1 MLIREIAKQYDMTED
16 EMKSLINEK
25 IMDDFVRENMTGDD
39 ASPKMVHAIEKLMV
53 MEEEKKKAAQ
63 NDSTSAFIPP
73 LSDDP
78 VDETAGETSDP
89 VQTTPE
95 PVDSDTN
102 SVASEPVTDTA
113 DTSSSNASHEVSEE
127 DQNENTNDGND
138 VMAAPEDLEEPD
150 ESEKPKTRKRRKSEE
165 QIEITSDIEKVP
177 AVDLRKFLADNFSIK
192 PEKIF
197 FLDDAGVREKIDEKY
212 IVIAR
217 DDAFIFVKRSYV
229 LPVISRQ

>member
-1 MLIREIAKQYDMTED
+1 MLIREIAKQYNMTED
-16 EMKSLINEK
+16 EMKILISEK
-25 IMDDFVRENMTGDD
+25 IMDDFVRENMTGDE
-39 ASPKMVHAIEKLMV
+39 ASPKMVHAIEKLMA
-53 MEEEKKKAAQ
+53 MEEEKKNIAQ

-78 VDETAGETSDP
+78 VDETADETSDP

-102 SVASEPVTDTA
+102 SEASEPVTDVA
-113 DTSSSNASHEVSEE
+113 DESSSNASHEVLDENQ
-127 DQNENTNDGND
+127 DENTNDGD
-138 VMAAPEDLEEPD
+138 DIMAAPEDLEEPD
-150 ESEKPKTRKRRKSEE
+150 ESEKPKTRKRRKIED
-165 QIEITSDIEKVP
+165 QIEISSDIEKVP
-177 AVDLRKFLADNFSIK
+177 AVELRKFLADNFSIK

-197 FLDDAGVREKIDEKY
+197 YLDDAGVREKIDEKY

>member
-1 MLIREIAKQYDMTED
+1 MLIREIAKQYNMTED
-16 EMKSLINEK
+16 EMKILISEK
-25 IMDDFVRENMTGDD
+25 IMDDFVRENMTGDE
-39 ASPKMVHAIEKLMV
+39 ASPKMVHAIEKLMA
-53 MEEEKKKAAQ
+53 MEEEKKNVAQ
-63 NDSTSAFIPP
+63 NDTTNAFIPP
-73 LSDDP
+73 LGDDP
-78 VDETAGETSDP
+78 VDETAGEASNP

-102 SVASEPVTDTA
+102 SEASEPVTDVA
-113 DTSSSNASHEVSEE
+113 DESSSNASHEVPDENQ
-127 DQNENTNDGND
+127 DENTNDGD
-138 VMAAPEDLEEPD
+138 DIMAAPEDLEDP
-150 ESEKPKTRKRRKSEE
+150 ESEKPKTRKRRKIED
-165 QIEITSDIEKVP
+165 QIEISSDIEKVP
-177 AVDLRKFLADNFSIK
+177 AVELRKFLADNFSIK